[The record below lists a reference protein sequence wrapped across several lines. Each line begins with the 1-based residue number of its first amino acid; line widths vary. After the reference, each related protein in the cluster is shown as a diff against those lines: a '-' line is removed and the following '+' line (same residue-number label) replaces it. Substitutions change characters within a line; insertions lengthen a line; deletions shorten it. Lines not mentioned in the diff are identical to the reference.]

1 MIPLSQEEIE
11 ELVLPCIDSTAHT
24 AVTLFPDHITR
35 PFCPVHSFIFSYIDD
50 ITKRLVA
57 LAAPRGFGKTTII
70 GLCYVAR
77 LALFRHVPY
86 IVYVSATV
94 TEAAAKVKIL
104 AQELLTNPII
114 KELFGELK
122 GVKWAEEKGEIE
134 LSDENGSFC
143 FIQAKGAGSQ
153 VRGLKWKQHRP
164 GMFVVD
170 DLEDKEDA
178 QNEENRKKLKR
189 WFFGSLLGAMDN
201 AEMSTSRLVKLGTI
215 VHEDSLLANLIDE
228 RTEINVDEFDL
239 DDDTKLI
246 LESLEKF
253 HTLRLEACDDAFES
267 IWPEFMST
275 ERIKAK
281 AKAYEARGLLDVFYM
296 EFRNIV
302 IAGENAA
309 FLKSMFK
316 HYSEAELKKHLD
328 QCENVIIVD
337 PAKTANTKSDYTA
350 IVGVALDRINNKIYF
365 RDCVNK
371 KLLPNQIFEETL
383 DMADRLGAY
392 IIGLE
397 VTGVNNFAVY
407 PFQQYIANSGRKR
420 YYEIVELK
428 AIKAK
433 DMRVAA
439 LVPFY
444 KMGVIYHNSSLDIRG
459 ALETQLMSFP
469 YSKYW
474 DVMDCFA
481 YFIELFDIGMRSF
494 SYVYD
499 KDTPDKPED
508 IEAEY
513 KILDEQD
520 AFEEKLLNWR
530 IA

>member
-1 MIPLSQEEIE
+1 MPLTQEEIE
-11 ELVLPCIDSTAHT
+11 ELILPCIDSTAIT
-24 AVTLFPDHITR
+24 AVTLFEEHITR
-35 PFCPVHSFIFSYIDD
+35 PFCPLHSTIFSYIDD
-50 ITKRLVA
+50 KDKRLVA

-70 GLCYVAR
+70 GLCFAGR
-77 LALFRHVPY
+77 LALFRLVPY

-104 AQELLTNPII
+104 AQELIHNPLI
-114 KELFGELK
+114 KELFGDLK

-134 LSDENGSFC
+134 LSDENGPFC

-153 VRGLKWKQHRP
+153 VRGLKWRQYRP
-164 GMFVVD
+164 GIFIVD

-201 AEMSTSRLVKLGTI
+201 SEMSESRIVMIGTV

-228 RTEINVDEFDL
+228 RTEINVDELDL
-239 DDDTKLI
+239 DDTSKDL
-246 LESLEKF
+246 LECLEKF
-253 HTLRLEACDDAFES
+253 YTIRLEACDDAFNS

-275 ERIKAK
+275 ERIRAK
-281 AKAYEARGLLDVFYM
+281 ARAYEARGLLDVFYM
-296 EFRNIV
+296 EYRNIV

-309 FLKSMFK
+309 FLKSYFK
-316 HYSEAELKKHLD
+316 YYKEEEIGKELDK
-328 QCENVIIVD
+328 CENVIIID

-350 IVGVALDRINNKIYF
+350 IAGIALDRINNKIYF

-371 KLLPNQIFEETL
+371 KLLPDEIFEAAL

-420 YYEIVELK
+420 YYEIVEIK
-428 AIKAK
+428 AIKSK
-433 DMRVAA
+433 DLRVAA

-444 KMGVIYHNSSLDIRG
+444 KMGVIYHNYNLDVRG
-459 ALETQLMSFP
+459 ALETQLLSFP

-481 YFIELFDIGMRSF
+481 NFIELFDIGVRNF
-494 SYVYD
+494 SYVYENEQETY
-499 KDTPDKPED
+499 KD

-513 KILDEQD
+513 KVLDEQD
-520 AFEEKLLNWR
+520 QLEDKLLNWR
-530 IA
+530 CI